1 MKLAMEMKLDYGS
14 TDGKLLEDVASE
26 LTNTLKPAFEKN
38 NPFSPGTT
46 TLDVDIQFID
56 VCASVDDIGN
66 TGTVGEACDP
76 ETGSRRKRSIRTTS
90 FEKQPP
96 YQMVQLP
103 VANIEAGFLA
113 LDAESTL
120 TSPKAQESLS
130 ERIGLSIKELGSQAE
145 PLSDEHLCDNG
156 VKITIPKSLDNRA
169 GYIKQASSS
178 SENFLEV
185 KGIQTKKASSAPKFK
200 LSEWMNS
207 LPENIKYLPL
217 TMIALPGSHQSGT
230 STLQRRI
237 VAGVQNVTELRN
249 NRGIYHLQYFLNQT
263 FNEWHDYLEVRR
275 FYGKDLHLGQYNRNW
290 IEGHPDN
297 DHKYLE
303 AWSTCQ
309 RSSIDDQ
316 LNMGVR
322 YFDFR

>member
-1 MKLAMEMKLDYGS
+1 MEMKLDYGS

-56 VCASVDDIGN
+56 VCASVGDIGN

-113 LDAESTL
+113 LDGESTL

-130 ERIGLSIKELGSQAE
+130 ERIGLSIKGLENQNGSLTDEQLCGEASESLGTGAS
-145 PLSDEHLCDNG
+145 
-156 VKITIPKSLDNRA
+156 
-169 GYIKQASSS
+169 YIKHATSS
-178 SENFLEV
+178 SENFLKM
-185 KGIQTKKASSAPKFK
+185 KGIQTQKAPSAPTFH
-200 LSEWMNS
+200 LSEWMDS
-207 LPENIKYLPL
+207 LPDHIKKLPL
-217 TMIALPGSHQSGT
+217 TMIALPGTHQSGT

-237 VAGVQNVTELRN
+237 VSEEQNVSELRE
-249 NRGIYHLQYFLNQT
+249 NRYIKYHIQDFLSQT
-263 FNEWHDYLEVRR
+263 FNEWRDYLEVRR
-275 FYGKDLHLGQYNRNW
+275 FYGKDLHLGQYNPNW

>member
-14 TDGKLLEDVASE
+14 TDGKSPDDVASE
-26 LTNTLKPAFEKN
+26 LSNLLKPAFEKN
-38 NPFSPGTT
+38 NPFTQGTT

-66 TGTVGEACDP
+66 KDAVGETCDP
-76 ETGSRRKRSIRTTS
+76 ETGSRRKRSVQE

-96 YQMVQLP
+96 FKLIQLA
-103 VANIEAGFLA
+103 VANIEAGFQA
-113 LDAESTL
+113 LEGESTL

-207 LPENIKYLPL
+207 LPENIKYFPL

-237 VAGVQNVTELRN
+237 VSGEQNVSELRK
-249 NRGIYHLQYFLNQT
+249 NRGRYMFSASFLNQT
-263 FNEWHDYLEVRR
+263 FNEWGDYLEVRR
-275 FYGKDLHLGQYNRNW
+275 FYGKDMHLGQYNKNW
-290 IEGHPDN
+290 KEGHPDN

-309 RSSIDDQ
+309 RSSITDQ